1 MSETD
6 ESLILKSQPLAP
18 RELNEKA
25 GETSSPVTHLSA
37 LGVVF
42 QRWAELCEAAANQE
56 VTPGFQWFMKGAA
69 QAHKLDAARI
79 RGVLKPGVLKNPPK
93 EIPMASAY
101 EALINA
107 FTAMATGQVKE
118 SENSGE

>member
-1 MSETD
+1 MNEID
-6 ESLILKSQPLAP
+6 EILILTPQ
-18 RELNEKA
+18 ELEPK
-25 GETSSPVTHLSA
+25 ESESVRTVSHLSA

-42 QRWAELCEAAANQE
+42 QRWAELCESAASQE

-93 EIPMASAY
+93 DIPMASAY

-107 FTAMATGQVKE
+107 FTAMATGQVEETK
-118 SENSGE
+118 NSTE